1 MVFVLRENKPA
12 HQSYK
17 PRIQIS
23 TWPKILLAVPVSQ
36 EQKAAEH
43 LFIKNIMSRTTGSV
57 SFHYIALQDMH
68 WDHCSCSSQVKT
80 KSVSPC
86 RSIYPKLNR
95 QGRRERKDLVVSADE
110 KRRWSE
116 IPELRQE
123 TCGRTTNWTTFRIA
137 EDADWG
143 ELTARRFFWLT
154 RSVKKKNQTNQQNC
168 CKIIAIPELHQ
179 GGFSWCVF
187 TPSTGTVCDTQWLM
201 LGKTNSDGNR
211 CSSGITGRGGIW
223 KRWENLCLTWQNKY
237 IERYGMG
244 YGMGYGMAVVC
255 KHTGA

>member
-1 MVFVLRENKPA
+1 MNSAGLLLVAKIWKTCWLHTFLTPSGLFVMVFVLRENKPA

-23 TWPKILLAVPVSQ
+23 AWPKILLAMPVSQ

-43 LFIKNIMSRTTGSV
+43 LFIKNIMSRTTRSV

-68 WDHCSCSSQVKT
+68 WDHCSCGSQVKT

-86 RSIYPKLNR
+86 RNIYPKPNR

-123 TCGRTTNWTTFRIA
+123 TCGITTNWTTFRIA

-143 ELTARRFFWLT
+143 ELTAHRFFWLT
-154 RSVKKKNQTNQQNC
+154 RSVKKKKTKQTNKTVAKSLQSQNC
-168 CKIIAIPELHQ
+168 IREASPGVCSRRALEQ
-179 GGFSWCVF
+179 CV
-187 TPSTGTVCDTQWLM
+187 TLSDSCWERQTQ
-201 LGKTNSDGNR
+201 
-211 CSSGITGRGGIW
+211 
-223 KRWENLCLTWQNKY
+223 
-237 IERYGMG
+237 MG
-244 YGMGYGMAVVC
+244 
-255 KHTGA
+255 TGAAQE